1 MPYRIV
7 TRIERP
13 SKEAI
18 ASLGEPRAT
27 YVGSFVRGFGVMD
40 PAIQPADPSWRI
52 MGPAVTVQL
61 DEPDA
66 GLPMLAMDLMEPGDV
81 LVIAAGGRMD
91 TLCFGGGMAA
101 TGIQKG
107 LAGAV
112 IDGACSDWVYIRE
125 RGFPVFSRGPVA
137 CHSVRYTGGS
147 INVPVVCG
155 GVIVNP
161 GDVIVGSGDGV
172 CVVPKDKIAWVA
184 HELEEQR
191 KRLQRYSEIL
201 RAGGTIGEGV
211 SARERYSGPEYVWE

>member
-7 TRIERP
+7 TKVDRP
-13 SKEAI
+13 SKELMAT
-18 ASLGEPRAT
+18 LGEPRAT

-40 PAIQPADPSWRI
+40 PAIQPLDSSWKM
-52 MGPAVTVQL
+52 MGPAITVQL

-66 GLPMLAMDLMEPGDV
+66 GLPMLAMDLMEEGDV
-81 LVIAAGGRMD
+81 LVVAAGGKMD

-101 TGIQKG
+101 TGLQKK

-112 IDGACSDWVYIRE
+112 MDGACSDYHYLKE
-125 RGFPVFSRGPVA
+125 RGFPVYARGTVA

-161 GDVIVGSGDGV
+161 GDVVVGSGDGV
-172 CVVPKDKIAWVA
+172 AVVPKEKIEWVA
-184 HELEEQR
+184 AELEEQR
-191 KRLQRYSEIL
+191 KRLARYSEIL
-201 RAGGTIGEGV
+201 RAGGTIGDGV
-211 SARERYSGPEYVWE
+211 SAKERFSGPEYVWE